1 MMEVTETTDQ
11 EEMVMI
17 CQIPAK
23 IEGSRVTN
31 YQEMETTIGSRQ
43 FSFINQGENKVLG
56 PAIALSTFSFIG
68 FKNDIIC
75 IPTSQVNLDNVRH
88 MNHACF
94 LWFLAE
100 HSNFYSNICNFE
112 II

>member
-1 MMEVTETTDQ
+1 MLQGVVLVVEVLTEVVAMMEVTETTDQ

-43 FSFINQGENKVLG
+43 FSFIN
-56 PAIALSTFSFIG
+56 
-68 FKNDIIC
+68 
-75 IPTSQVNLDNVRH
+75 
-88 MNHACF
+88 
-94 LWFLAE
+94 
-100 HSNFYSNICNFE
+100 
-112 II
+112 